1 MWSRAT
7 VDPAGV
13 DAPTVTDLPPGPL
26 APVMSQPTQ
35 ASAMGAKALRT
46 FQAIV
51 LFVAAIV
58 GGSVGIS
65 LWALAAPALGVAE
78 GTTAFEIANTVAQ
91 FAGLVAPVGLFVA
104 AAGDRELLS
113 WGRPHSRQV
122 AIAVGAVA
130 VLYLG
135 QIGLVTALSQ
145 FDVSPSQN
153 PAVDPAGRQAAYF
166 LLMIP
171 VSLFVVGPAEELLVR
186 GGIQG
191 LLARA
196 WGPWPGIVGAS
207 ALFGSLHY
215 IGGGTGALAYV
226 ALSFLLGCLLGS
238 LYERTGNLVVPM
250 IAHGGYNAAI
260 YTIQYVTYG

>member
-1 MWSRAT
+1 
-7 VDPAGV
+7 
-13 DAPTVTDLPPGPL
+13 
-26 APVMSQPTQ
+26 MSQPAQPST
-35 ASAMGAKALRT
+35 MGSKALRT
-46 FQAIV
+46 FQALV

-58 GGSVGIS
+58 GGSVGVS
-65 LWALAAPALGVAE
+65 VWAGAAPALGVAE
-78 GTTAFEIANTVAQ
+78 GTTAYEIANTVAQ

-113 WGRPHSRQV
+113 WGRPDRRQA
-122 AIAVGAVA
+122 AIAVGAVV

-135 QIGLVTALSQ
+135 QIALITAFSQ

-153 PAVDPAGRQAAYF
+153 PAVDPSGREAAYF
-166 LLMIP
+166 LLMVP

-191 LLARA
+191 LLKRA

-215 IGGGTGALAYV
+215 IGGGSGALAYV
-226 ALSFLLGCLLGS
+226 VLSFLLGTLLGY

-250 IAHGGYNAAI
+250 VAHGGYNAVI
-260 YTIQYVTYG
+260 YAIQYVTFG